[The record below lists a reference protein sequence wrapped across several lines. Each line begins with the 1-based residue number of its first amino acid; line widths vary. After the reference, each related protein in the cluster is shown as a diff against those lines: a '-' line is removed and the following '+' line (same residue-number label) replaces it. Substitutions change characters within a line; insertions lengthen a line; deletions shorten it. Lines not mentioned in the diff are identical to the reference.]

1 MELKYSTL
9 MNKLEEA
16 YSLEISILK
25 FLLDPKKE
33 NFYSLVN
40 LLKNLKFIKTKPLS
54 LDSNKSIYVSYID
67 LEEDHILFIMYEKRI
82 DFFIGNLL
90 LYIGIILNKI
100 QLYLINLYNSCFS
113 FCSYLKNIIDKL
125 EDYKQKAFEI
135 SIRINEDVDYVSIY
149 KNRYEVLDKYKDY
162 PYFDSLIKNSL
173 SNHSKY
179 INDIISLLKEFQ
191 INIFLY

>member
-67 LEEDHILFIMYEKRI
+67 LEEDYILFIMYEKRI

-125 EDYKQKAFEI
+125 EDYKQNAFEI

-149 KNRYEVLDKYKDY
+149 ENRYEVLDKYKDY

>member
-149 KNRYEVLDKYKDY
+149 ENRYEVLDKYKDY

>member
-1 MELKYSTL
+1 

-149 KNRYEVLDKYKDY
+149 ENRYEVLDKYKDY